1 MKTAQPFISIEAE
14 QSVLGS
20 LLVDNTAWD
29 RVADLLKAEDFSRRE
44 HRAIFEALGRLIN
57 SMKPADVVTVLEE
70 LRRTG
75 NEEDGSLGYLNVRQ
89 NVDGKNI
96 GTVVAMGPDA
106 YQDKDRF
113 SAPWCKIGDVVGW
126 KRYQD
131 QRYRV
136 RGVDYVVI
144 ADDKVDA
151 VGIDPD
157 GLG

>member
-1 MKTAQPFISIEAE
+1 MSKLAGLAAAVAAFPVKHVGTPDDPVPFNPP
-14 QSVLGS
+14 GYY
-20 LLVDNTAWD
+20 LLVRLHRTPEKTSGGIIRPDDTRD
-29 RVADLLKAEDFSRRE
+29 VADTR
-44 HRAIFEALGRLIN
+44 
-57 SMKPADVVTVLEE
+57 
-70 LRRTG
+70 
-75 NEEDGSLGYLNVRQ
+75 
-89 NVDGKNI
+89 KNI

-106 YQDKDRF
+106 YQDKGRF